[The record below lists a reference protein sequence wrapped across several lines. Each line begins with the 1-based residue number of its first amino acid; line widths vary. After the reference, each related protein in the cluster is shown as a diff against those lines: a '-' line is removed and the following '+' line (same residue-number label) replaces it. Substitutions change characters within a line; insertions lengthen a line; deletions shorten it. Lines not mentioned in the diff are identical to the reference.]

1 MALRKEDVDA
11 LLAQARAL
19 PGAEFDIK
27 WETRRVLSLERK
39 MFALFHEDNVM
50 YKVAADDF
58 LVLSGLPG
66 VRPAPYLARA
76 RWIEVSSLEALSLE
90 QLHAGIADARRL
102 VLAKLP
108 KAARQRYEAST

>member
-90 QLHAGIADARRL
+90 QLRAGIADARRL

-108 KAARQRYEAST
+108 KAVRQRYEAST

>member
-1 MALRKEDVDA
+1 MPLRKEDMDA

-19 PGAEFDIK
+19 PGAQFDIK
-27 WETRRVLSLERK
+27 WETRRVLSLESK
-39 MFALFHEDNVM
+39 MFALFNNDTVM
-50 YKVAADDF
+50 YKVADDDF

-90 QLHAGIADARRL
+90 QLHDGLADARRL

-108 KAARQRYEAST
+108 KAVRQRYEANA